1 MSATAVKSAR
11 AHPPQLPFRAA
22 LAGFGPTVLALGVGA
37 LAWEVGGRL
46 LAFPFFPPLSAVL
59 VRLGE
64 LTADGLILESLGNS
78 LRNLAVGFGIS
89 LVVGVGV
96 GLLMGVY
103 KKVEMALDWWVY
115 GLDTA
120 PGLVFAPIFFAIF
133 GLGPE
138 PIIAVIIMYSIF
150 TIIVNT
156 VTAIHTVPT
165 SLIEMGRSYCAS
177 DRQLFWKIVLPAA
190 TPLIMAGVRISMGK
204 AVKGMINGEMFIAAV
219 GLGAVV
225 MAAGRRFDSEAL
237 LAVLIVTIIVAMV
250 TVKLVQLVDQRLT
263 GWLPATQR
271 AGKVRGGGGGGG

>member
-1 MSATAVKSAR
+1 MSATAVKTAR
-11 AHPPQLPFRAA
+11 AHPPGQFGVRRVIGGVGPSFLA
-22 LAGFGPTVLALGVGA
+22 LAVGA
-37 LAWEVGGRL
+37 ILWEVLGQVLNFR
-46 LAFPFFPPLSAVL
+46 FFPPLSAVI
-59 VRLGE
+59 VRLAE
-64 LTADGLILESLGNS
+64 LTADGLILESLLNS
-78 LRNLAVGFGIS
+78 LRNLAIGFGIS
-89 LVVGVGV
+89 LLFGVGV
-96 GLLMGVY
+96 GLLMGAY
-103 KKVEMALDWWVY
+103 KKVELALDWWVY
-115 GLDTA
+115 ALDTA

-156 VTAIHTVPT
+156 VTAIHTVPLG
-165 SLIEMGRSYCAS
+165 LIEMGRSYCAS
-177 DRQLFWKIVLPAA
+177 DRQLFWKIILPAA

-225 MAAGRRFDSEAL
+225 MNAGRRFDSEAL
-237 LAVLIVTIIVAMV
+237 LAILIVTIVVAMV

-271 AGKVRGGGGGGG
+271 TGKIAGGGGGG